1 MATMY
6 PGGSKNWRSVGKIAP
21 FQPKVIDDGSTLRPG
36 SPKSAF
42 PKISNTK
49 TGSIPN
55 QRIVDGIT
63 KAGGK
68 FVNPT
73 YNTY

>member
-1 MATMY
+1 MY

-21 FQPKVIDDGSTLRPG
+21 KQPMVIEDGSTLRPG

-42 PKISNTK
+42 KKPAAPNQRMVGGITK
-49 TGSIPN
+49 TG
-55 QRIVDGIT
+55 
-63 KAGGK
+63 GK
-68 FVNPT
+68 LVNPT